1 MAVVRFP
8 ALGFHAFNSI
18 LSAYQTPVALITTA
32 CSAPAGESGPIET
45 TTGSAGSPVPL
56 PELCEV
62 SVPFVINRGTS
73 TISSVSQAPTSDTLT
88 SLSPSVEPTCYTSSQ
103 WLVIS
108 GTTLFWPTSTDY
120 LYGPTDSPG
129 VDCAAQWIQYDG
141 RSGGLES
148 LGPTA
153 TSTLTELIPTSTG
166 ACTTSSHLES
176 YYDTHTGPVTTLC
189 DGHARALG
197 PRETVTDYYPGTGA
211 CSTFYIPTTITTTLY
226 NVPSASPTCQ
236 LDREGCKGV
245 WETYKSRSR
254 AYKSSISV
262 SIPGDTN
269 SPLIPGRCPMTTSE
283 RPEQCGSCHFLPDTA
298 TLFYWPVTTA
308 GSDLCAQNGTTIP
321 ATPTGNGPNTAMLG
335 DQTLVSPSAYIFFT
349 SIYAWGNSRHAGQCG
364 EYHENKMISVN
375 PTTITSRRGHRN
387 ARYPIRGTAYPFNFA
402 EFLPQTVGNYT
413 QPLIPW
419 PQYWGGSQCGV
430 YDSACT
436 LIRDDYLPFIDMPS
450 EVTQIDAKWEN
461 CDCSWYIPAVTLVPI
476 VDGTW
481 WCSRLRR
488 PLAPVHRYFSWRK
501 TFLVT

>member
-1 MAVVRFP
+1 MY
-8 ALGFHAFNSI
+8 AL
-18 LSAYQTPVALITTA
+18 LSSSTLGAANKVI
-32 CSAPAGESGPIET
+32 
-45 TTGSAGSPVPL
+45 
-56 PELCEV
+56 
-62 SVPFVINRGTS
+62 VINRGS
-73 TISSVSQAPTSDTLT
+73 YTISSVSQAPTSDTLT

-166 ACTTSSHLES
+166 ACTASSHLES

-262 SIPGDTN
+262 SI
-269 SPLIPGRCPMTTSE
+269 LEIGRA
-283 RPEQCGSCHFLPDTA
+283 H
-298 TLFYWPVTTA
+298 V
-308 GSDLCAQNGTTIP
+308 
-321 ATPTGNGPNTAMLG
+321 
-335 DQTLVSPSAYIFFT
+335 
-349 SIYAWGNSRHAGQCG
+349 
-364 EYHENKMISVN
+364 
-375 PTTITSRRGHRN
+375 
-387 ARYPIRGTAYPFNFA
+387 
-402 EFLPQTVGNYT
+402 
-413 QPLIPW
+413 
-419 PQYWGGSQCGV
+419 
-430 YDSACT
+430 
-436 LIRDDYLPFIDMPS
+436 
-450 EVTQIDAKWEN
+450 
-461 CDCSWYIPAVTLVPI
+461 
-476 VDGTW
+476 
-481 WCSRLRR
+481 
-488 PLAPVHRYFSWRK
+488 
-501 TFLVT
+501 